1 MSNNCVIS
9 IITVTYNVEN
19 VLQRTLSSIQSQSAF
34 DGIEHIIV
42 DGNSTDGTLSIIEN
56 NTDKISQWI
65 SEPDKG
71 LYDAMNKGI
80 EMATGDY
87 LWFINAG
94 DELYDSTTAQKLIH
108 YIQTNETQPDVLYGD
123 TKEYT
128 QDGEELG
135 LRRLKVP
142 ENLNWESFKQGMLV
156 CHQSILVKRAIA
168 PKYDLTYKISA
179 DVDWVINALKASSCI
194 VNVHLVLSKFE
205 KGGLSRKH
213 LKRALKERFTIM
225 HKHYGLLSTSL
236 RHLYFPIRLFAYYA
250 KNKRI

>member
-80 EMATGDY
+80 AMATGDY
-87 LWFINAG
+87 VWFINAG
-94 DELYDSTTAQKLIH
+94 DEIYDARTVEKLLEFCGGN
-108 YIQTNETQPDVLYGD
+108 TLPDVLYGN

-128 QDGEELG
+128 ADGKELG
-135 LRRLKVP
+135 MRRLKVP
-142 ENLNWESFKQGMLV
+142 KQLTWKSFKQGMLV
-156 CHQSILVKRAIA
+156 CHQSIIIKRDIA
-168 PKYDLTYKISA
+168 PKYNLEYNISA
-179 DVDWVINALKASSCI
+179 DVDWVISALKGAKTI
-194 VNVHLVLSKFE
+194 VNTQAILSKFE
-205 KGGLSRKH
+205 KGGLSGKH
-213 LKRALKERFTIM
+213 IKKALKERFAIM
-225 HKHYGLLSTSL
+225 RKHYGLINTSL
-236 RHLYFPIRLFAYYA
+236 HHFYFPLRLATFYIR
-250 KNKRI
+250 NKRI